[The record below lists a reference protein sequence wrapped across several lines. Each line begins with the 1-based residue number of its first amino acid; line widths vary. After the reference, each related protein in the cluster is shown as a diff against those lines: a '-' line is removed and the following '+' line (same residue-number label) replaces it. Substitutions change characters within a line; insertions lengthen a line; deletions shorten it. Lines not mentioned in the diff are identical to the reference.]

1 MENTASLTCKCC
13 KTNVSDIDTFC
24 PSCGFPLKGTSEEQ
38 GKFIGRYI
46 MTKDDPF
53 ALNKEVKN
61 ARTTLGVVTG
71 LMVLSGIIFMAIDPG
86 GEGKLLLMV
95 YLVVAAIFGFLTWW
109 STKNPFGALLTG
121 LILYISLLIIGAVG
135 EPESIVKGI
144 IVKVLIIGYLVKGV
158 MSSSKARQ
166 ARA

>member
-1 MENTASLTCKCC
+1 MESTASLTCKCC
-13 KTNVSDIDTFC
+13 KTNVSDVDTFC
-24 PSCGFPLKGTSEEQ
+24 PSCGFPLKGTPEEQ

-46 MTKDDPF
+46 MTKEDPF
-53 ALNKEVKN
+53 ALDKEVKN

-71 LMVLSGIIFMAIDPG
+71 LMVLSGILYMVIDPA
-86 GEGKLLLMV
+86 GEGQLLLMI

-121 LILYISLLIIGAVG
+121 LILYISLIILGAVDD
-135 EPESIVKGI
+135 PKTIVKGI
-144 IVKVLIIGYLVKGV
+144 IFKVLIIGYLAKGV
-158 MSSSKARQ
+158 MSASKARQ